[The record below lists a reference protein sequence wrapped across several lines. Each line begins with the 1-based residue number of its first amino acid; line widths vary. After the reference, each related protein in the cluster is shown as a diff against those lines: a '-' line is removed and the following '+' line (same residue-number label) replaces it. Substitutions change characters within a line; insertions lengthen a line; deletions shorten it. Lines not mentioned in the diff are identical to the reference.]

1 MISLYSIIHI
11 MSQVLGTYAIYQL
24 MSVFH
29 HERILSKGV
38 VFFTFAAYYVITI
51 FTYFKFNTPIITL
64 TVNLICYFLLT
75 FNYKSDLKKRL
86 ISAILIY
93 AIMLC
98 CELIIVTITGYIH
111 FPLESKNNYDSI
123 FGVVCINLFY
133 YFVSLIMKKFQI
145 KKTENIPRSYWIAI
159 FLMPLS
165 SLVIVFTVLTNESL
179 NQVEIFANLM
189 IIFAVD
195 FMAFFLYEKII
206 RFMNNEKEKQMAIQ
220 KNAYYEKQLDL
231 MDFSLKST
239 RSLRH
244 DMKNHLAT
252 IYTSLNNGYV
262 EQAQKYIEDVMNV
275 YKTNNGIASG
285 NFAIDSILNFK
296 NQEANQ
302 NGVDIVFDIDI
313 PSNIS
318 IKPYDAAIILG
329 NLLDNAIE
337 AVVKSDVIDKKINCN
352 IKFNKGVLLI
362 DIKNSFDGNILHK
375 GNEFI
380 TTKSDKKMHGLGL
393 KNVKASVE
401 KYNGSIDIDHNND
414 TYEVDIMLYV

>member
-1 MISLYSIIHI
+1 
-11 MSQVLGTYAIYQL
+11 
-24 MSVFH
+24 
-29 HERILSKGV
+29 
-38 VFFTFAAYYVITI
+38 
-51 FTYFKFNTPIITL
+51 
-64 TVNLICYFLLT
+64 
-75 FNYKSDLKKRL
+75 
-86 ISAILIY
+86 
-93 AIMLC
+93 
-98 CELIIVTITGYIH
+98 
-111 FPLESKNNYDSI
+111 
-123 FGVVCINLFY
+123 
-133 YFVSLIMKKFQI
+133 
-145 KKTENIPRSYWIAI
+145 
-159 FLMPLS
+159 
-165 SLVIVFTVLTNESL
+165 
-179 NQVEIFANLM
+179 
-189 IIFAVD
+189 
-195 FMAFFLYEKII
+195 
-206 RFMNNEKEKQMAIQ
+206 MNNEKEKQMAIQ

-380 TTKSDKKMHGLGL
+380 TTKSDKNMHGLGL